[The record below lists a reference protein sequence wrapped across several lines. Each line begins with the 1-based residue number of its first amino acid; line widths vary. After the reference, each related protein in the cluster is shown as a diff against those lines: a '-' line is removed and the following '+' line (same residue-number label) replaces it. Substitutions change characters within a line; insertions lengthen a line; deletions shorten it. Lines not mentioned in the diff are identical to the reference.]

1 MGAPG
6 GSCEAL
12 WPALGKVHVPGS
24 AALLVPMVV
33 EEKAPSAAV
42 LGGLAVAA
50 VIFTGLALS

>member
-1 MGAPG
+1 MGGPG

-12 WPALGKVHVPGS
+12 WPALGKARVPGS

-42 LGGLAVAA
+42 SGGLAAAAA
-50 VIFTGLALS
+50 VFMGLALS